1 MLAVQLRKRLH
12 TAGGDMD
19 LNLDFTVDAGEILTL
34 FGRSGV
40 GKTTCLRCIAGL
52 VAPDSGRISVGDEV
66 WFDDAAGIA
75 VPPQQRRVGLVFQD
89 YALFPNLT
97 VRGNLEIA
105 ANRGADQRHV
115 EELLDMMG
123 LRPFEHRRPLAL
135 SGGQQQRVALARA
148 LAHRPR
154 LLLLDEPLSA
164 LDPQM
169 RTRLQEELLKLQR
182 HFGTTTIIVS
192 HDLGEVF
199 KLSDR
204 VLMIDGGRIRAG
216 GTPAEVFA
224 GRHLSGKFQFTG
236 EVLAITASDI
246 VYTLSVQVGN
256 NIVQVVGT
264 AEEVRDIRVGDT
276 VMLASKAFNPL
287 IVKLS
292 CGTARHE

>member
-12 TAGGDMD
+12 AAAGDMD
-19 LNLDFTVDAGEILTL
+19 LNLDFTVAEGEILTL

-52 VAPDSGRISVGDEV
+52 VAPDSGRIRVGDNV
-66 WFDDAAGIA
+66 WFDSAARID
-75 VPPQQRRVGLVFQD
+75 VSPQQRRVGLVFQD

-105 ANRGADQRHV
+105 ANGGGDQHHV

-123 LRPFEHRRPLAL
+123 LRPFEHRHPLTL

-164 LDPQM
+164 LDTQM
-169 RTRLQEELLKLQR
+169 RTQLQEELLRLQR

-192 HDLGEVF
+192 HDLGEVY

-204 VLMIDGGRIRAG
+204 VLMIDGGSIRAG

-224 GRHLSGKFQFTG
+224 GRRLSGKFQFTG

-246 VYTLSVQVGN
+246 VYTLSVLVGN

-264 AEEVRDIRVGDT
+264 AKEVRDIRVGDT

-292 CGTARHE
+292 GRA